1 MAEDLNL
8 RIRLTG
14 DGSELK
20 AELVGA
26 KGAVTD
32 LGAAATAAGAQLD
45 AGLAKADAAA
55 AELAAGM
62 AEAKGA
68 AAELG
73 AAAAAAGAQID
84 SGLAKADAA
93 AAELAA
99 DMAATAAAGRDLA
112 AGAASVTNALDNA
125 AAKAV
130 ATGSA
135 LTDAGADARALGTS
149 VTAAA
154 AQIDAGMA
162 SAAAAVTGLG
172 AGLAS
177 TAAAA
182 SSVSQSWQQ
191 LAVTAG
197 LVATQHDQLG
207 ASFRGL
213 TAAVGLQA
221 ANVEILRA
229 RYVPLAAAE
238 AAHKAALDEIARAT
252 KIGALSEA
260 EAASAVARTT
270 TAYQAATA
278 RLHTMGAGL
287 GALGGQGKLTGQ
299 QMTQLSYQLNDV
311 AVSLA
316 GGINPLMVLLQQ
328 GSQITPLFGGV
339 KGTLTA
345 LAGALTPTTVGFGL
359 LAAGVGLG
367 AMAFSGYI
375 TATKEVEVA
384 LAGLGRASGA
394 TVSAIQEIAE
404 ATADAAGLS
413 VPAARSIELALVRT
427 GKIGVEQFA
436 GLIGIT
442 KDFAATLGTDVE
454 TASAKL
460 AEILADPAKGA
471 ETLTRQLGLV
481 DGATARYVERLTAQG
496 RTTEAQNALME
507 AMDGHLVDAS
517 TATSRWAR
525 AWEDVSRWAANAAEA
540 IGRALAIGSDAPS
553 PEQTR
558 AATLAALKDRRD
570 LLRAGLE
577 AERLRLAG
585 ETGGQAGSD
594 AVPLDTRYAAA
605 GMGDLTGTGTELDA
619 AERLIAMMEEDQ
631 VRLDRLA
638 RDRASDIARRA
649 TGDAALTLADSLPN
663 NSRAGRITAL
673 SDQEAKL
680 RRGLDAPGL
689 SAEENARIAASISAV
704 VHARETLLAQTDPIA
719 EAGAAELASIRAI
732 TPEQKRRAAEEKE
745 RLALVGEVITAD
757 EAQARITA
765 AGAAAYEQAT
775 ASIGQQNRALSVSAA
790 ASLSAAQAW
799 LTSSEAG
806 VAAEAARAA
815 AVTQGLSA
823 QAALDE
829 EIAKAALSGA
839 QQAAQLG
846 DQASAQARLT
856 DAVAAGTMTS
866 AEAGQQMQVE
876 QALRPL
882 LIMAANAEGDEKK
895 ILTAVIER
903 LRGAY
908 AELNAEQE
916 RAAAVDATARQRQ
929 ALGLAEYEL
938 SLTSETTEQRE
949 YLVALRQK
957 EIELQERYGANWR
970 SIGAEEL
977 RLYDQTLRTN
987 AELKARTSQSD
998 LVTGAWRRAGEQ
1010 IQDSLSS
1017 SLRNALDGGSDAFE
1031 NFADDTIDMMK
1042 DVAAEIASALVFK
1055 PIVGSITSTLFG
1067 GGVSQ
1072 QLGLTSGSGIV
1083 PGGTTGG
1090 TSSVS
1095 AGDLSGIG
1103 NLFGGGNLFGS
1114 TGMLGG
1120 LNTYLFG
1127 SAGSSAATTGAASG
1141 FLTGGGAAS
1150 SGATASPG
1158 LFGTAGS
1165 TSLGAV
1171 LGSAGAG
1178 FGISQIIAGFAPG
1191 NKLAS
1196 AGGGALGGALIGAAV
1211 GGPVGAV
1218 VGGIAGLLGGLLN
1231 DKPSDKTGTGTVS
1244 DFSST
1249 SSPEVGGLQGEKY
1262 SAENRAAATGAVDA
1276 LRDAAQTAFG
1286 DYVDLSGISASISVG
1301 SRDGSRAFLRQDGQQ
1316 VGEYRAS
1323 SDEEGVKS
1331 IIGQSLVKIGKLY
1344 ADKLPEEVRKALD
1357 VVDFSKDVDEAL
1369 RLLDFAGSYRD
1380 TVTALTEGIGLENE
1394 ARKAARTAIEDQ
1406 IDALGKFREDA
1417 ETIGLTGADEA
1428 IRAFALT
1435 MVGLKDSASD
1445 VSETEAALAAL
1456 DEQFKVLAARAS
1468 ELGLTSAEVAAG
1480 YKKSLEAI
1488 RGAFEEDLNRA
1499 INSASGFGIYDQV
1512 QGLLDEQAQ
1521 RQKDAAAL
1529 GLDSAKIARLS
1540 ALEIAAATRKAT
1552 DAQLAGIAEIV
1563 TASESM
1569 AAQIGLTMGRI
1580 LSQIDEQIAAAE
1592 QASTAARRSAEA
1604 WRAAADSVTE
1614 AIADLRG
1621 SDLSNLSPAQ
1631 ILAERRAALTETA
1644 AAAKAGDVDALA
1656 KLPELAK
1663 SFLDQS
1669 RAYNGDA
1676 QVYGRDFEW
1685 VQRLLDQAG
1694 TAGDH
1699 LGDKADRQADLL
1711 DRQAELLQ
1719 DIADNL
1725 TAPEGP
1731 NAELLKRQQAELQRI
1746 SG

>member
-1 MAEDLNL
+1 MADDLNL

-20 AELVGA
+20 AELVGV

-32 LGAAATAAGAQLD
+32 LGAAATAAGAQVD

-68 AAELG
+68 VTELG
-73 AAAAAAGAQID
+73 AAAATVGAQVD
-84 SGLAKADAA
+84 GGLAKADAA

-112 AGAASVTNALDNA
+112 AGAASVTGALDNA
-125 AAKAV
+125 AAKAA

-162 SAAAAVTGLG
+162 GAAAAVTGLG

-221 ANVEILRA
+221 AEIEALRA

-270 TAYQAATA
+270 AAYQAATA
-278 RLHTMGAGL
+278 RIHTMGAGL
-287 GALGGQGKLTGQ
+287 GTLGGQGKLTGQ

-311 AVSLA
+311 VVSLA

-339 KGTLTA
+339 KGTLSA
-345 LAGALTPTTVGFGL
+345 LAGVLTPTTVGFGL

-367 AMAFSGYI
+367 AVAFSRYI

-384 LAGLGRASGA
+384 LAGIGRASGA
-394 TVSAIQEIAE
+394 TVGHIQEIAE

-481 DGATARYVERLTAQG
+481 DGATARYVERLAAQG

-507 AMDGHLVDAS
+507 AMKGRLADAEAAT
-517 TATSRWAR
+517 TALGR
-525 AWEDVSRWAANAAEA
+525 AWDYVGRMASNALDAIGGAIDRAVTGPSDEQRAKELRDAIAAREGGAPSIPDYVSPEVRRMVEADYRNRPGAVPGSASAEAAIGQLRRELAEVEARIEAKAAAAE
-540 IGRALAIGSDAPS
+540 
-553 PEQTR
+553 EQ
-558 AATLAALKDRRD
+558 AAL
-570 LLRAGLE
+570 
-577 AERLRLAG
+577 
-585 ETGGQAGSD
+585 
-594 AVPLDTRYAAA
+594 VAA
-605 GMGDLTGTGTELDA
+605 
-619 AERLIAMMEEDQ
+619 
-631 VRLDRLA
+631 
-638 RDRASDIARRA
+638 RA

-775 ASIGQQNRALSVSAA
+775 ASLGRQSRALSVNAA
-790 ASLSAAQAW
+790 SSLSAAQAW

-839 QQAAQLG
+839 QQAAQAG

-866 AEAGQQMQVE
+866 AEAGKQMQVE

-882 LIMAANAEGDEKK
+882 LILAANAEGDEKK
-895 ILTAVIER
+895 VLTTVIER

-929 ALGLAEYEL
+929 ALSLAEYEL
-938 SLTSETTEQRE
+938 SLTSETAEQRE

-970 SIGAEEL
+970 AIAGEEL

-998 LVTGAWRRAGEQ
+998 LVTGAWRRAGEA

-1017 SLRNALDGGSDAFE
+1017 SFRNALDGGSDAFE

-1095 AGDLSGIG
+1095 GGDLLGLG
-1103 NLFGGGNLFGS
+1103 RMFGGGDLFGS

-1120 LNTYLFG
+1120 VNSYLFG
-1127 SAGSSAATTGAASG
+1127 TAGSSAATTGAASG

-1150 SGATASPG
+1150 SGSVASPG

-1178 FGISQIIAGFAPG
+1178 FGISQLIASFAPG

-1276 LRDAAQTAFG
+1276 LRDAAQAAFG
-1286 DYVDLSGISASISVG
+1286 DYVDLSGVSASISVG

-1380 TVTALTEGIGLENE
+1380 TVTALTEGIGLESE

-1406 IDALGKFREDA
+1406 IDALDKFREDA
-1417 ETIGLTGADEA
+1417 ETIGLSGADQA

-1435 MVGLKDSASD
+1435 MVGLKDSAAD

-1456 DEQFKVLAARAS
+1456 DEQFKVLAARAA

-1488 RGAFEEDLNRA
+1488 RDAFEADLDRA
-1499 INSASGFGIYDQV
+1499 INSASGFAIYDQV
-1512 QGLLDEQAQ
+1512 QDLLDQQAQ

-1540 ALEIAAATRKAT
+1540 VLEIAAATRKAT

-1580 LSQIDEQIAAAE
+1580 LSEIDEQIAAAE
-1592 QASTAARRSAEA
+1592 QASTVARRSAEA
-1604 WRAAADSVTE
+1604 WRAAADSVTA

-1656 KLPELAK
+1656 KLPELAQ

-1669 RAYNGDA
+1669 RDYNGDA
-1676 QVYGRDFEW
+1676 QVYGRDFDW
-1685 VQRLLDQAG
+1685 VQRLLTQAG

-1699 LGDKADRQADLL
+1699 WGDKADRQADLL